1 MTNNAEKAERGTP
14 MENNELNKLTSNDMP
29 DGVSLGESSA
39 QNAFISSLDGITAGE
54 IAPDRPAKKKSKN
67 YAGSM
72 FRLFTVALCLS
83 VFFYCVYELVLIM
96 KQYKMSDE
104 AYSDIASGFEQAM
117 VGDRYG
123 KVGVLSS
130 LGGDVPMQNYA
141 DISQN
146 GVIKPPVVTPDAPI
160 TSLKFQRVKVYL
172 ESLQNQNSDLIG
184 YITVKGT
191 VISYPVVQTTNND
204 YYLDHGFDHQVLAA
218 GAVFA
223 DCTNHPKVTENQ
235 NLVLY
240 GHNVKN
246 GAMFHQLNK
255 FLQEDFFMNTTVELA
270 TFDGIYT
277 FEVFAAYRTHIK
289 YRYYATNFPTD
300 EAFVEFCY
308 EAERKSLYH
317 KEGIEFDAD
326 DTILTLSTCVNGEK
340 NYRYAIQA
348 KLVSIER

>member
-1 MTNNAEKAERGTP
+1 MLIQNISGKIKGDSIYEEASKQFEVFIPGESGAATVLGNYTP
-14 MENNELNKLTSNDMP
+14 MDMGAK
-29 DGVSLGESSA
+29 DNSMQTLH
-39 QNAFISSLDGITAGE
+39 
-54 IAPDRPAKKKSKN
+54 DR
-67 YAGSM
+67 
-72 FRLFTVALCLS
+72 L
-83 VFFYCVYELVLIM
+83 
-96 KQYKMSDE
+96 
-104 AYSDIASGFEQAM
+104 ASGHTDSSQGHSQYSEQLANM
-117 VGDRYG
+117 RAS
-123 KVGVLSS
+123 LSS
-130 LGGDVPMQNYA
+130 LRDVNKEVFGWIYVPDTKINY
-141 DISQN
+141 
-146 GVIKPPVVTPDAPI
+146 PI
-160 TSLKFQRVKVYL
+160 LKGK
-172 ESLQNQNSDLIG
+172 D
-184 YITVKGT
+184 
-191 VISYPVVQTTNND
+191 ND